1 MLLTPCEQCM
11 VSDSRHRAREE
22 PTEAP
27 QQELVIFPPQCK
39 KDACSCREEG
49 ASRTPM
55 SERPAAVTCRP
66 DVSRIRDQV
75 VKASDSHWL
84 ILKAIRGETHTNYL
98 DAF

>member
-1 MLLTPCEQCM
+1 MLFTSCEQCV

-27 QQELVIFPPQCK
+27 QQELVIFPPQRT

-55 SERPAAVTCRP
+55 SKRTAAVTCRP

-84 ILKAIRGETHTNYL
+84 ILKTKRGKIYTNFL
-98 DAF
+98 DAL